1 MNDLLAIPC
10 VLMRGGTSKGP
21 FFLASDLPADASE
34 RDKILLSVMGSGHP
48 LQIDGIGGGN
58 PVTSKVA
65 IVGPATIRGADVDYL
80 FAQVR
85 VDQQIVDTSPN
96 CGNMLAAVGPFAIE
110 AGLVPARGETTLVRI
125 HNVNTGKMIEADV
138 PTPNGNVSYLGE
150 AAIDGV
156 PGSAAPIALTFMDA
170 AGARTGQLFP
180 TGKPIDSIDGVAVTC
195 IDCAMP
201 MMLVE
206 AGAIGAIGFETA
218 VQLNADK
225 TLLDR
230 LERLRIAAGERMGLG
245 DVRSQVTPKPV
256 LISRPKSGGDINV
269 RYFMPHQCHPSLATT
284 GAVGIAT
291 ACINEGTVASLLVGT
306 RKPPVVLSIEQP
318 SGHLDVKLHER
329 DGKVV
334 AGILRTARRLFEG
347 HVFAK
352 PVTQLGCAA

>member
-21 FFLASDLPADASE
+21 FFLASDLPAAVGQ

-65 IVGPATIRGADVDYL
+65 IVGPATIPGADVDYL

-110 AGLVPARGETTLVRI
+110 AGLVAARGETTLVRI

-138 PTPNGNVSYLGE
+138 PTPNGSVSYLGE

-156 PGSAAPIALTFMDA
+156 PGGAAPIALTFMDA
-170 AGARTGQLFP
+170 AGACTGQLFP
-180 TGKPIDSIDGVAVTC
+180 TGKPIDLIDGVAVSC

-201 MMLVE
+201 MVLVE
-206 AGAIGAIGFETA
+206 AASIGASGFGSAAE
-218 VQLNADK
+218 LNADK
-225 TLLDR
+225 ELLGR
-230 LERLRIAAGERMGLG
+230 LEKLRIAAGERMGLG
-245 DVRSQVTPKPV
+245 DVRNQVTPKPV
-256 LISRPKSGGDINV
+256 LISRPKSGDINV

-306 RKPPVVLSIEQP
+306 RKPPLVLSIAHP

>member
-21 FFLASDLPADASE
+21 FFLASDLPAAAVQ
-34 RDKILLSVMGSGHP
+34 RDEILLSVMGSGHP

-65 IVGPATIRGADVDYL
+65 IVGPASIPGADVDYL

-110 AGLVPARGETTLVRI
+110 AGLVPVRGETTLVRI
-125 HNVNTGKMIEADV
+125 HNVNTAKLIDAEV
-138 PTPNGNVSYLGE
+138 PTPNGSVSYLGE

-156 PGSAAPIALTFMDA
+156 PGRAAPIALTFMDA

-180 TGKPIDSIDGVAVTC
+180 TGGPVDLIDGVAVTC

-201 MMLVE
+201 MILVE
-206 AGAIGAIGFETA
+206 AGAIGATGFETA
-218 VQLNADK
+218 AELNAD
-225 TLLDR
+225 TQLLAR
-230 LERLRIAAGERMGLG
+230 LERLRLAAGERMGLG
-245 DVRSQVTPKPV
+245 DVRNQVTPKAV
-256 LISRPKSGGDINV
+256 LVSRPGSGGDINV

-291 ACINEGTVASLLVGT
+291 ACISQDTVASLLIGRRVL
-306 RKPPVVLSIEQP
+306 PAVLSIEHP
-318 SGHLDVKLHER
+318 GGHLDVRLYER

-347 HVFAK
+347 RVFAK
-352 PVTQLGCAA
+352 PAAQLGCAA

>member
-1 MNDLLAIPC
+1 MNDLLPIPC

-21 FFLASDLPADASE
+21 FFLARDLPTDEAE
-34 RDKILLSVMGSGHP
+34 RDRILLSVMGSGHP

-65 IVGPATIRGADVDYL
+65 IVGPASIAGADVDYL

-85 VDQQIVDTSPN
+85 IDRNIVDTSPN

-110 AGLVPARGETTLVRI
+110 AGLVPVRGTTTRVCI
-125 HNVNTGKMIEADV
+125 HNVNTGKLIEAEV
-138 PTPNGNVSYLGE
+138 PTPNGGVSYLGD

-156 PGSAAPIALTFMDA
+156 PGSAAPIALTFVDA
-170 AGARTGQLFP
+170 AGARTGKLFP
-180 TGKPIDSIDGVAVTC
+180 TGRPLDVIDGVTVTC

-206 AGAIGAIGFETA
+206 AAALGVSGYETA
-218 VQLNADK
+218 AVLNGDG
-225 TLLDR
+225 TL
-230 LERLRIAAGERMGLG
+230 LERLESLRRAAGVRMGMG
-245 DVRSQVTPKPV
+245 DVSNEVIPKPV
-256 LISRPKSGGDINV
+256 LMSRPKAGGDISV
-269 RYFMPHQCHPSLATT
+269 RYFMPQQCHPSLATT
-284 GAVGIAT
+284 GAVGIVT
-291 ACINEGTVASLLVGT
+291 ACISDDTLASRVIGT
-306 RKPPVVLSIEQP
+306 RKPPLVLSIEHP
-318 SGHLDVKLHER
+318 SGHLDVALQER

-352 PVTQLGCAA
+352 PAGQFVRAA

>member
-21 FFLASDLPADASE
+21 FFLARDLPADTRE
-34 RDKILLSVMGSGHP
+34 RDRILLSVMGSGHP

-65 IVGPATIRGADVDYL
+65 IVGPPSIPGADVDYL

-110 AGLVPARGETTLVRI
+110 AGLVPARRGTTLVRI
-125 HNVNTGKMIEADV
+125 YNVNTGKLIDAEV
-138 PTPNGNVSYLGE
+138 PTPDGVVSYLGD

-156 PGSAAPIALTFMDA
+156 PGRAAPIALTFMDA

-180 TGKPIDSIDGVAVTC
+180 TGKPVDVIDGVAVTC

-201 MMLVE
+201 MMLIE
-206 AGAIGAIGFETA
+206 AAAIGASGFETA
-218 VQLNADK
+218 AELNADGA
-225 TLLDR
+225 LLER
-230 LERLRIAAGERMGLG
+230 LETLRIAAGERMGLG
-245 DVRSQVTPKPV
+245 DVRNQVTPKPV
-256 LISRPKSGGDINV
+256 LISRPNSGGDINV

-291 ACINEGTVASLLVGT
+291 ACITDGTVASLLVGA
-306 RKPPVVLSIEQP
+306 RKPPLVLSIEHP
-318 SGHLDVKLHER
+318 SGQLNVKLHER
-329 DGKVV
+329 DGKIV
-334 AGILRTARRLFEG
+334 AGILRTARRLFDG
-347 HVFAK
+347 QVFAK